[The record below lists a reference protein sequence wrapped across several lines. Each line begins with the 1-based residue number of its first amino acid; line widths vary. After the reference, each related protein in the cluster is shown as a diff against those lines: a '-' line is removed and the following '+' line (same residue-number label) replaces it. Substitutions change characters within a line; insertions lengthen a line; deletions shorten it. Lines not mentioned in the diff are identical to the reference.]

1 MADRTLDSSAG
12 QAERLRT
19 ERIAAFD
26 YLRSF
31 GVLLVLLH
39 HAALAYVTFGFL
51 NPTDP
56 TATFSPIVDSAKW
69 AGFDVIVLLN
79 DTFFM
84 PLLFFVSGLFVW
96 RSLERRGAARFL
108 RGRLIRLGIP
118 FLIGV
123 VVLIPV
129 AYYPTM
135 LEIGLVYGVH
145 QSFGEFWIDFA
156 QRGFAPSGPLWFVW
170 LLLAFDC
177 LAALS
182 YLAFRRAGGGSN
194 RRSTSVLDNS
204 LLFAL
209 ALIGLSFA
217 AYLPMRGA
225 FAPSQWLG
233 IGPFRME
240 IVRVFVYLVYFAA
253 GVAIG
258 ARGLER
264 GAFRGDGPF
273 AKRWWAWMLA
283 GLLSYAAL
291 ALAFVLAPQSA
302 LARYL
307 LVVEMALVVLGL
319 TSVFVRFARR
329 HVPILD
335 SLSANSYG
343 IYLIHYLV
351 VIWLQYAVLRID
363 LSAVAK
369 GAIVFFG
376 GLALCWGSIA
386 ALRRIR
392 AVARII

>member
-1 MADRTLDSSAG
+1 MTDKTVDGSAG
-12 QAERLRT
+12 QAEPLRT
-19 ERIAAFD
+19 GRIPAFD

-39 HAALAYVTFGFL
+39 HAALAYVTFGYL
-51 NPTDP
+51 NPEDP

-69 AGFDVIVLLN
+69 AGFDLVVLLN

-96 RSLERRGAARFL
+96 RSLEGKGAARFL
-108 RGRLIRLGIP
+108 LGRLIRLGIP

-123 VVLIPV
+123 VVIIPV
-129 AYYPTM
+129 AFYPTM
-135 LEIGLVYGVH
+135 LEIELVYGVS
-145 QSFGEFWIDFA
+145 QGFGEFWIDFA
-156 QRGFAPSGPLWFVW
+156 RRGFAPSGPLWFVW

-177 LAALS
+177 LAALAHWV
-182 YLAFRRAGGGSN
+182 LRRAGSRSE
-194 RRSTSVLDNS
+194 RRSSSVLDSS

-225 FAPSQWLG
+225 FAPSQWVG
-233 IGPFRME
+233 IGPFKME
-240 IVRVFVYLVYFAA
+240 IVRVFLYLVYFAA

-258 ARGLER
+258 ARGIEQ
-264 GAFRGDGPF
+264 GAFRADGPF
-273 AKRWWAWMLA
+273 ARRWWAWLLA
-283 GLLSYAAL
+283 WLLSYGGL
-291 ALAFVLAPQSA
+291 TLVFVSAPEAPLS
-302 LARYL
+302 RY
-307 LVVEMALVVLGL
+307 VFIVEMALAVLGL
-319 TSVFVRFARR
+319 TAVFVRFARR

-351 VIWLQYAVLRID
+351 VIWLQYALLRID
-363 LSAVAK
+363 LSAVVK

-376 GLALCWGSIA
+376 GLALCWGAIA

-392 AVARII
+392 VVARII